1 MNIFLRLALNIS
13 VKLKET
19 EVSDMFFYFTSRIAS
34 DVLSFSYH
42 SAKLVPVERYRT
54 ESNAFAFIAFL
65 FCDILKR
72 NFSEFPSG
80 LEKAKN
86 LPWRC
91 ICRDRLDSFC
101 REMKRT
107 K

>member
-42 SAKLVPVERYRT
+42 SAKLVPVSQIAETNER
-54 ESNAFAFIAFL
+54 A
-65 FCDILKR
+65 
-72 NFSEFPSG
+72 
-80 LEKAKN
+80 
-86 LPWRC
+86 
-91 ICRDRLDSFC
+91 
-101 REMKRT
+101 
-107 K
+107 